1 MSKYDY
7 PDPAQD
13 PAYCDGLGHTQLGR
27 TPRQRCLSCECDYL
41 DPPYPLSY
49 WPYCSRRC
57 ELRSGDTRR
66 ASAQRRNY
74 FELAVELA
82 RQARLSHEKEDTHHV

>member
-1 MSKYDY
+1 MTSRFDR
-7 PDPAQD
+7 PDPGQSSE
-13 PAYCDGLGHTQLGR
+13 YCDGLGRLGR
-27 TPRQRCLSCECDYL
+27 TPRQRCPSCECDYL

-66 ASAQRRNY
+66 ASVQRRDY

-82 RQARLSHEKEDTHHV
+82 RRMERPSNERAQ

>member
-7 PDPAQD
+7 RDPAQS
-13 PAYCDGLGHTQLGR
+13 PEYCDELGRPGR
-27 TPRQRCLSCECDYL
+27 TPCQRCLSCECDYL
-41 DPPYPLSY
+41 ELPYPLSY

-66 ASAQRRNY
+66 ATVQRRDY

>member
-1 MSKYDY
+1 MGKFDY
-7 PDPAQD
+7 PDPGQD
-13 PAYCDGLGHTQLGR
+13 PAYCNGFGR
-27 TPRQRCLSCECDYL
+27 TSLFAREWLCLACGGAYIE
-41 DPPYPLSY
+41 PPYPLSY

-66 ASAQRRNY
+66 ATVQRRDY

-82 RQARLSHEKEDTHHV
+82 RRMERPNEDAQ

>member
-7 PDPAQD
+7 RDPAQSSE
-13 PAYCDGLGHTQLGR
+13 YCDGLGRLGR

-41 DPPYPLSY
+41 EPPYPLSY

-66 ASAQRRNY
+66 AAAQRRDY

-82 RQARLSHEKEDTHHV
+82 RHHTKGT

>member
-7 PDPAQD
+7 RDPAQSSE
-13 PAYCDGLGHTQLGR
+13 YCDGLGR
-27 TPRQRCLSCECDYL
+27 TLCQRCLSCECDYL
-41 DPPYPLSY
+41 ELPYPLSY

-57 ELRSGDTRR
+57 ELSSADTRR
-66 ASAQRRNY
+66 ASVQRRDY

-82 RQARLSHEKEDTHHV
+82 RRMERPPEERKQ